1 MAITFE
7 ETVQTVLNLVR
18 QNEQLQQTI
27 VEKDA
32 RIRELE
38 QAQVTQ
44 NPHAKERK

>member
-18 QNEQLQQTI
+18 ANEQLQQA
-27 VEKDA
+27 VKERDE

-44 NPHAKERK
+44 NPTAKEKR